1 MLSQNSERYKEI
13 LNYTVTRPDYDANK
27 DQKLF
32 DEYMTQFKE
41 EIDEQDKFKSQD
53 DDKFEFEDSLYTI
66 ANEASNQEEN
76 DDIYYKGDRYK
87 EYISKSLICKEYI
100 SKSLIC
106 VGDFTSTN
114 WLLDLRKTFY
124 SETGKLQL
132 ELS

>member
-66 ANEASNQEEN
+66 ANEAANQDEK
-76 DDIYYKGDRYK
+76 DDIYYKGRYGR
-87 EYISKSLICKEYI
+87 YKEYI

-106 VGDFTSTN
+106 VGDFASTN